1 MSDLDFE
8 EDKIPFDNEP
18 IDRRPTKEVKKESR
32 PPKKGSAFG
41 GVSKSLL
48 YVVCAVFAGAF
59 FIMSYL
65 IVDMR
70 NSLLSLESER
80 NSYTM
85 NISSEGGN
93 TSFAATKGMLSTVS
107 ISASST
113 NNGGN
118 AENFFSSAMA
128 SRGSGVIMEVNKEKG
143 DAYIVTNFHVV
154 CSLSTLKSYNYCWVL
169 LWDSINPIPATYV
182 GGSNTYD
189 IAVLKITGSEEIKNS
204 ACQSVSVGESSKV
217 TFGEEVVAIGNSMA
231 RNLRATTGVVAVE
244 EELMGTTSYSMF
256 ISHSADVNSGNSGG
270 GLFNANG
277 ELIGIVNAKFR
288 DVNESTGEL
297 IYDEVIHGM
306 NYAIP
311 SEIAFSVAKNIIRN
325 NGYLLRPALG
335 ISLGNNLTYESKYYD
350 VNEEGRGYTTYDLV
364 VTKQTGKFRL
374 GDRLLSMSYEF
385 EGKTKTAEL
394 NRLFSLESNIF
405 NLEVGDAVT
414 FKVDGREFTLTIES
428 ATKVS

>member
-8 EDKIPFDNEP
+8 EEKIPFDNEP
-18 IDRRPTKEVKKESR
+18 IDRRPTKEVKKDHKNS
-32 PPKKGSAFG
+32 KKGSAFG

-48 YVVCAVFAGAF
+48 YVVCAVFVGAF

-70 NSLLSLESER
+70 NSLSSLESER

-169 LWDSINPIPATYV
+169 LWDSINPIPATYI

-204 ACQSVSVGESSKV
+204 ACQSVSVGESTKV

-231 RNLRATTGVVAVE
+231 RNLRATIGVVAVE

-350 VNEEGRGYTTYDLV
+350 VNEEGKGYTTYDLV

-374 GDRLLSMSYEF
+374 GDHLLSMSYEF

-414 FKVDGREFTLTIES
+414 FKVEGREFTLTIES

>member
-8 EDKIPFDNEP
+8 EEKIPFDNEP
-18 IDRRPTKEVKKESR
+18 IDRRPTKEVKKDYKNS
-32 PPKKGSAFG
+32 KKGSAFG

-48 YVVCAVFAGAF
+48 YVVCAVFVGAF

-70 NSLLSLESER
+70 NSLSSLESER

-154 CSLSTLKSYNYCWVL
+154 YSLSTLKSYNYCWVL
-169 LWDSINPIPATYV
+169 LWDSINPIPATYI

-204 ACQSVSVGESSKV
+204 ACQSVSVGESTKV

-350 VNEEGRGYTTYDLV
+350 VNEEGKGYTTYDLV

-405 NLEVGDAVT
+405 NLEVGDTVT
-414 FKVDGREFTLTIES
+414 FKVEGREFTLTIES